1 MFLVILSFLFSLKV
15 IDKNQFN
22 HWRKIFLSPFVFFR
36 VFIVLANVTFFTM
49 GDFFTVCASKFRCFA
64 TSHLELRSVKLIVD
78 SGLSSSLL
86 HIQIMSSVLTCK
98 CDKLGFAAVIANRNV
113 P

>member
-1 MFLVILSFLFSLKV
+1 MFPVILSFLFSLKV
-15 IDKNQFN
+15 IDKNQIN

-49 GDFFTVCASKFRCFA
+49 GDFFPVCASKFRCFA
-64 TSHLELRSVKLIVD
+64 TSHSELRSVKLIVD

-86 HIQIMSSVLTCK
+86 HI
-98 CDKLGFAAVIANRNV
+98 R
-113 P
+113 